1 MDGDF
6 LVVVAAFAFFAPIFG
21 AARRGFFL
29 PMFDARS
36 LGAREAARLDN
47 ALRPALRPVTSFER
61 LAASLD
67 PCFFSPT
74 ACLISLRPG
83 AVFCQAIP

>member
-6 LVVVAAFAFFAPIFG
+6 LAAVAFFSFFAPIFG
-21 AARRGFFL
+21 AVRRGLFL
-29 PMFDARS
+29 PVFDARS
-36 LGAREAARLDN
+36 LGAREAARLDD
-47 ALRPALRPVTSFER
+47 ASRPALRPVTGFER

-74 ACLISLRPG
+74 ACLIFLRPG
-83 AVFCQAIP
+83 GVFCQTIP